1 MLRQVRP
8 EQVEVEL
15 GRADELAQRHGLTS
29 ALDERW
35 SDVGKQAEPQWLW
48 HAIDPQSGTI

>member
-1 MLRQVRP
+1 MS